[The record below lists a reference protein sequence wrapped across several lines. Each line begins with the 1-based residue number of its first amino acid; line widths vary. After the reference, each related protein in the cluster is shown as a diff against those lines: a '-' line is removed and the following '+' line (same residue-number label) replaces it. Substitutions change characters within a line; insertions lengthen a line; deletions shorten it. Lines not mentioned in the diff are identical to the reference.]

1 MAGFS
6 TILNELLNILDGS
19 KMTIG
24 GLDLS
29 EDIKYNSGKEITER
43 KRIVNFMQNS
53 PSDSGIPN
61 SSTDSDRPNSNTD
74 NNNPGGSLENNGGQ
88 SSSAEG
94 LDSFINHQGTSSI
107 TDLRERRV
115 NPMSLTQMCNST
127 IEGRENLNSHIEN
140 ISPETVSPETYAYVK
155 RVLDDERKMLYDNN
169 PNFRGN
175 VSLSDLGY
183 NFLRKKGTVIQ
194 ELIEIKKTNEKF
206 KKMFGATSVSTI
218 VDDGK
223 PQTIFGDRKKR

>member
-61 SSTDSDRPNSNTD
+61 SSTDSDRPNSSTDSGRPNSNTD

-183 NFLRKKGTVIQ
+183 NFRLKKGSVIQ
-194 ELIEIKKTNEKF
+194 ELIDIKKKQMKNLK
-206 KKMFGATSVSTI
+206 I
-218 VDDGK
+218 
-223 PQTIFGDRKKR
+223 

>member
-53 PSDSGIPN
+53 PSDSGIPNSSTDSDRPN

-183 NFLRKKGTVIQ
+183 NFRLKKGSVIQ
-194 ELIEIKKTNEKF
+194 ELIDIKKNK
-206 KKMFGATSVSTI
+206 
-218 VDDGK
+218 
-223 PQTIFGDRKKR
+223 

>member
-24 GLDLS
+24 RLDLS

-61 SSTDSDRPNSNTD
+61 SSTDSDRPNSSTDSGRPNSNTD

-183 NFLRKKGTVIQ
+183 NFRLKKGSVIQ
-194 ELIEIKKTNEKF
+194 ELIDIKKNK
-206 KKMFGATSVSTI
+206 
-218 VDDGK
+218 
-223 PQTIFGDRKKR
+223 

>member
-61 SSTDSDRPNSNTD
+61 SSTDSDRPNSSTDSGRPNSNTD

-183 NFLRKKGTVIQ
+183 NFRLKKGSVIQ
-194 ELIEIKKTNEKF
+194 ELIDIKKNK
-206 KKMFGATSVSTI
+206 
-218 VDDGK
+218 
-223 PQTIFGDRKKR
+223 